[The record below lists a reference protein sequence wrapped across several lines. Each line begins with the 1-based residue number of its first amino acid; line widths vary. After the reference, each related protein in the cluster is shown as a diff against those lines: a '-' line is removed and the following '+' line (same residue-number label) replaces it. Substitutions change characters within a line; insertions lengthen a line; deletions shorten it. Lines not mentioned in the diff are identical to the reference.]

1 MTAGQSPAIVLSPDH
16 DTREILA
23 LAASAGHAVVQTFV
37 QRRDAPDPEFYMGEG
52 KVQQIARLIAGP
64 EGAKPKTAIFNGMLK
79 PPQVFHLE
87 KALGIP
93 VFDRT
98 RLILEIFEKRAQSP
112 EARLQV
118 ELAYLHYNLPLVKEY
133 IHRTRTGEHPG
144 LFFAGGAY
152 QVDEYHEMIKR
163 RMAQV
168 KRELA
173 NICKERA
180 QRRKTRRRGGLAQI
194 SMAGYTNAGK
204 SALFRA
210 LSDEQDTTVNDE
222 LFTTLSTSTRRLR
235 FPVQGS
241 KVLVTD
247 TVGFIRNLPVWLV
260 EAFMSTLEEVFLSDA
275 VILLLDLSDP
285 PEEMASKLQTT
296 LTILGKGPR
305 EMPVILAFNKSDLLD
320 PAERQRRI
328 HAVLAVQNIPIHC
341 TVSALT
347 GEGLPEL
354 VRTALASLDDFFFG
368 SITGP
373 AESLYRLA
381 RQEGIS
387 PGAHAPSNATAPDVL
402 LRNWKY
408 QMISKEYPELDFIK
422 DAAVGSRQ
430 LAVGTN
436 GGSRQSGVGTETV
449 GSGQNEEA
457 AGSGQKEDEAGK
469 GQLEGGANDGSR
481 VPGAGDRP

>member
-1 MTAGQSPAIVLSPDH
+1 MTEGPLPAIVLSPEE
-16 DTREILA
+16 DTSEILA
-23 LAASAGHAVVQTFV
+23 LAASAGHSVVRTFI
-37 QRRDAPDPEFYMGEG
+37 QRRERPDPEFYMGEG
-52 KVQQIARLIAGP
+52 KVNEIARLIACPG
-64 EGAKPKTAIFNGMLK
+64 ETKPQTAIFNGMLK

-98 RLILEIFEKRAQSP
+98 RLILEIFEKRARSP

-118 ELAYLHYNLPLVKEY
+118 ELAYLQYNLPLVKEY

-163 RMAQV
+163 RMAKV

-173 NICKERA
+173 NIRKERA
-180 QRRKTRRRGGLAQI
+180 QRRKTRRRVGLALI
-194 SMAGYTNAGK
+194 ALAGYTNAGK

-210 LSDEQDTTVNDE
+210 LSDEEDTMVGDE
-222 LFTTLSTSTRRLR
+222 LFTTLSTSTRRLKY
-235 FPVQGS
+235 PVQGS

-275 VILLLDLSDP
+275 VIVLVDLSDA

-296 LTILGKGPR
+296 LSILGKGPR
-305 EMPVILAFNKSDLLD
+305 ELPVILAFNKADLLD
-320 PAERQRRI
+320 APERERRVS
-328 HAVLAVQNIPIHC
+328 AVLSVRNLPLHC

-354 VRTALASLDDFFFG
+354 VRLTLGSLDDFFFG
-368 SITGP
+368 AITGP
-373 AESLYRLA
+373 PEALYRLA

-387 PGAHAPSNATAPDVL
+387 PGPRAEPPAIAPNVL
-402 LRNWKY
+402 LRNWRY
-408 QMISKEYPELDFIK
+408 QAISKEYPELGFKK
-422 DAAVGSRQ
+422 DEAVGSRQ
-430 LAVGTN
+430 LAVGTDD
-436 GGSRQSGVGTETV
+436 GGSKAEGQQAEGRNGT
-449 GSGQNEEA
+449 
-457 AGSGQKEDEAGK
+457 D
-469 GQLEGGANDGSR
+469 
-481 VPGAGDRP
+481 